1 MNTQTRHIQPYRAV
15 DGDYVTLVDFALQVA
30 PALDSEFKPPV
41 IWSERTTEAVPC
53 ERDVICFAYGDAE
66 RGVRVHHTT
75 HHDPR
80 ASGDARDEVL
90 VACFGLRKGSSL
102 ELRAV
107 RPEHGQRFIEI
118 QVAGSDNAVN
128 DILERFDSRFERER
142 CPYGTDVS
150 RLIETARAAIRLQA
164 WRVAETSALEVLKRE
179 EQNSEALMYLGLV
192 KAAQGFGPEG
202 ENLLLA
208 SLTFNPRDHNAYY
221 NLGVLALQQ
230 GRCIFASDAFRHGLT
245 IDPGNHQLLFQLGR
259 ALERLGMM
267 KEAFESYQQAL
278 LHRPDP
284 DQDWKL
290 TGTDFAEESRSAI
303 ERLQDTSGSKMS
315 DSEKHCC
322 TD

>member
-1 MNTQTRHIQPYRAV
+1 MNTQRRRIQPYWAV

-41 IWSERTTEAVPC
+41 IWSERTTETVPC
-53 ERDVICFAYGDAE
+53 ERDVTCFAYGDAE

-75 HHDPR
+75 HHDPK
-80 ASGDARDEVL
+80 ATSDARDEVL
-90 VACFGLRKGSSL
+90 VACFGLPKGISL

-107 RPEHGQRFIEI
+107 RSEHGQRFIEI

-128 DILERFDSRFERER
+128 DILERFDSHFEREHS
-142 CPYGTDVS
+142 PDGTDVS
-150 RLIETARAAIRLQA
+150 RLIETARAATRLQA

-230 GRCIFASDAFRHGLT
+230 ERCIFASDAFRHGLT
-245 IDPGNHQLLFQLGR
+245 IDPVNHSLLFQLGR
-259 ALERLGMM
+259 ALEKLGMT
-267 KEAFESYQQAL
+267 KEALESYEQAL
-278 LHRPDP
+278 LHSPKANQEREFA
-284 DQDWKL
+284 
-290 TGTDFAEESRSAI
+290 GMNFAEDSRRAI
-303 ERLQDTSGSKMS
+303 ERLQSPSGSKTS
-315 DSEKHCC
+315 DSGERSCV
-322 TD
+322 D